1 MTTPSMPP
9 SSAPDTAATRASGLA
24 SIRRDVGGFNDQWLQ
39 HLSWTLLLVD
49 GEVAR
54 YRVRSPI
61 SVRDWLIVRPAAA
74 PSEQVFQRIQHEYGF
89 RQYLDP
95 AWAIIPVALIST
107 VDGPF
112 MVLDE
117 TAGASL
123 HEVLG
128 ERLSITRF
136 LRLAM
141 GAAQAVAG
149 AHAAGLLHHDIKPC
163 NLIEG
168 SDGVVRLSA
177 FALSRHRHAPP
188 VDTGEAISGS
198 FAYMPPEQAGRLQ
211 QQADERSDL
220 YALGVSFYELLTGR
234 LPFEGNDPV
243 ESLHQHLTQPPPP
256 IEQLRASVPLPLRR
270 VVLKLLAK
278 EPAARYACARDLA
291 DDLRLCLVQWSEFQ
305 HIRRFEPGGKGP
317 RGLDL
322 PVAVLVGRERELAQ
336 LHGAL
341 ARCVASGQGEMVLLS
356 GQTGTG
362 KSALVRQLHQD
373 LIIGRVLFAAGK
385 FDQSSKTTPY
395 ASLSLALRSLAL
407 RVLGEPPVV
416 LKQWRAR
423 LLAALGVDA
432 ALVAPLVPELELIT
446 GPLPP
451 LAKATAVGARHRFD
465 DVLRK
470 FMGAFAQADMPLV
483 LFFDDVQWLDHDT
496 LGFMRS
502 LIEAPLMH
510 VLLIAAC
517 REFCSEPT
525 QAFYGFVESARAR
538 PAHLTEL
545 HLSPLSPA
553 DLHAMVCALLG
564 WNAPQLAPLSVII
577 HDKSAGNPFFVHQLL
592 RTLLEEKLLWPDPA
606 GEGWQWDAQ
615 GLASFPVADNVVD
628 LMVARIGRFPRRT
641 QFLLGLLAM
650 VGNRADSSDIVRI
663 SALSLSKIQRVL
675 APAVEAG
682 LLIEDRQGLTFSHDR
697 VREAAYQLIAP
708 ERRAAEHTR
717 LARSLLKTLPAQR
730 VQGDLF
736 RIALHIQQSAHDALM
751 EHEKPQFIAA
761 LLSAAER
768 ARETAALPFALQY
781 LRLAKELGGPE
792 RWNDNPAQS
801 YAVDYLHAQCLV
813 HTCDYANAHAC
824 IDQLLERV
832 SVLAQVSALYVLK
845 IEALSLAGDYAAAL
859 QTGLGGLTLFGIDFP
874 PPLMVDLQGPY
885 LQLRQAQGERSIF
898 SFLDHFALNN
908 EFIKAA
914 LDLMAAMLIPV
925 SFSDRDL
932 MFLLSCRMAEM
943 TLRHGICTSG
953 VRGLSWFGVVLAERF
968 DAPEDG
974 LRFTDLAARL
984 AGLPAYVAAQASTD
998 LALGRISLWLRTP
1011 GFALECSE
1019 RAFNASRAQG
1029 RPGLGCYASHQAAA
1043 TQLFMGLPLAQVQ
1056 VQLERGQAL
1065 AGLLDFRDSQLLLD
1079 VLGWWLRALREGA
1092 TGDTSQPTL
1101 AEQIKVLEARVQ
1113 ASSMT
1118 PAHFWLWLVK
1128 GMYAYFA
1135 GEHVAAREFFA
1146 QAQQSSWSVP
1156 GHVPLADLA
1165 LYSALNHVQLCTGA
1179 EEVEPTLQAIA
1190 PHLRLLRRWAH
1201 LNPQSF
1207 RDRFLLVDAQVASLR
1222 GDGLRALGLLESAVA
1237 QAASAD
1243 FVHLQ
1248 ALAHEVAA
1256 QCNAVLG
1263 LSTAA
1268 RAHRVNAR
1276 DSWQRWGAVSQV
1288 KRLESGHLYL
1298 QSRTPDS
1305 RASVD
1310 LLRGQQY
1317 LDLVSVTKA
1326 SQALSREIVF
1336 ERLVET
1342 LVANT
1347 LVHAGARRGLLM
1359 VLRDGEPWIVATGRS
1374 TDTGVEVMLER
1385 SAVQGHLPLSILYRV
1400 MRTGQTV
1407 ALERAEQDDSFAV
1420 DPYFVDHCGG
1430 SVLCLPLLKQGEVI
1444 GVLYLDNSLAAGVF
1458 THARVAM
1465 IELLAAQAAISL
1477 ETSRLY
1483 GELLEENNR
1492 RRETEAS
1499 LQMARAELAQVSHST
1514 VLGELAASIA
1524 HEINQPLVSIVSNA
1538 SASVRWLQRAQP
1550 EVQEALEGLRDIVK
1564 DGKRAADI
1572 IHALQALARQQTSNR
1587 LLLSIDEV
1595 IRHVLL
1601 LTAVEIEQQGI
1612 TVKARLEAGECQ
1624 VMADGV
1630 QMQQVVYNLI
1640 VNACDA
1646 MAGVLP
1652 QQRWLTIG
1660 SSLPCRDQL
1669 VVTIEDTGTGI
1680 SRENQEQIFNA
1691 FFTTKSRG
1699 MGMGLAICRSIMNAQ
1714 GGTLHMLQGRQGQT
1728 IFVFTL
1734 PC

>member
-1 MTTPSMPP
+1 VAIPSTPSG
-9 SSAPDTAATRASGLA
+9 TAAARAAGLA

-61 SVRDWLIVRPAAA
+61 SVRDWLIVRSAAA

-117 TAGASL
+117 NAGASL

-136 LRLAM
+136 LRLAI
-141 GAAQAVAG
+141 GAARAVAS

-177 FALSRHRHAPP
+177 FALSRYRHGAE

-211 QQADERSDL
+211 QQVDERSDL

-256 IEQLRASVPLPLRR
+256 IEQWRASVPAPLRR

-278 EPAARYACARDLA
+278 EPAARYACAGDLA

-322 PVAVLVGRERELAQ
+322 PVAVLIGRERELAQ

-407 RVLGEPPVV
+407 RVLGEPPLV
-416 LKQWRAR
+416 LAQWRAR
-423 LLAALGVDA
+423 LLKVLGADA
-432 ALVAPLVPELELIT
+432 ALMAPLVPELELIT

-451 LAKATAVGARHRFD
+451 LAEAAALGARHRFD

-470 FMGAFAQADMPLV
+470 FIGAFAQADTPLV

-496 LGFMRS
+496 LGFIRS
-502 LIEAPLMH
+502 LIEAPLPH
-510 VLLIAAC
+510 LLLIAAC
-517 REFCSEPT
+517 REICSDPT
-525 QAFYGFVESARAR
+525 QAFYGFIESARAR

-615 GLASFPVADNVVD
+615 GLARFPVADNVVD

-650 VGNRADSSDIVRI
+650 VGNRADSSDIARI
-663 SALSLSKIQRVL
+663 SELSLSKIQRFL

-682 LLIEDRQGLTFSHDR
+682 LLIEDRQGLSFSHDR

-717 LARSLLKTLPAQR
+717 LARLLLKTLPAQR

-751 EHEKPQFIAA
+751 EHEKPQFIDA

-781 LRLAKELGGPE
+781 LRLARELGGLR
-792 RWNDNPAQS
+792 RWSDNPAQS

-832 SVLAQVSALYVLK
+832 SALPQVSALYVLK

-859 QTGLGGLTLFGIDFP
+859 QTGLGGLRLFGIDFP
-874 PPLMVDLQGPY
+874 TPHLMVDLQGPWQ
-885 LQLRQAQGERSIF
+885 QLREAQGERSIF
-898 SFLDHFALNN
+898 SFIDHFALNN
-908 EFIKAA
+908 AFIQAA

-925 SFSDRDL
+925 SFSDRDM
-932 MFLLSCRMAEM
+932 MFLLSCRMVAM
-943 TLRHGICTSG
+943 TFRHGVCTSG

-984 AGLPAYVAAQASTD
+984 AGLPAYTGAQPSSD

-1043 TQLFMGLPLAQVQ
+1043 TQLFMGTPLAQVQ
-1056 VQLERGQAL
+1056 VQLDRGRAL
-1065 AGLLDFRDSQLLLD
+1065 AGMLDFRDSQLLLD
-1079 VLGWWLRALREGA
+1079 LLGWWLRALREGA
-1092 TGDTSQPTL
+1092 IADTHRPEL
-1101 AEQIKVLEARVQ
+1101 ANEIKALEARVQ

-1118 PAHFWLWLVK
+1118 PVHFWLWLVK
-1128 GMYAYFA
+1128 GMHAYFA
-1135 GEHVAAREFFA
+1135 GEHLGARDFFA
-1146 QAQQSSWSVP
+1146 QAQRSSWSVP

-1165 LYSALNHVQLCTGA
+1165 LYSALNHAQLCTGA
-1179 EEVEPTLQAIA
+1179 ADVESTLQAIE
-1190 PHLRLLRRWAH
+1190 PHLRLLQRWAH

-1237 QAASAD
+1237 QSASAG

-1256 QCNAVLG
+1256 QCNTALG

-1276 DSWQRWGAVSQV
+1276 DSWQRWGAASQV
-1288 KRLESGHLYL
+1288 RRLESAHLYL

-1359 VLRDGEPWIVATGRS
+1359 LLRDGEPMIVATGLS
-1374 TDTGVEVMLER
+1374 AGTGVEVALEC

-1407 ALERAEQDDSFAV
+1407 ALERAERDESFAA
-1420 DPYFVDHCGG
+1420 DPYFLDHCGG
-1430 SVLCLPLLKQGEVI
+1430 SVLCLPLLKQGEVL

-1483 GELLEENNR
+1483 GELLEENSR

-1550 EVQEALEGLRDIVK
+1550 EVQEALEGLRDITK

-1572 IHALQALARQQTSNR
+1572 IHALQALARQKASNR
-1587 LLLSIDEV
+1587 RLLSIDEV

-1601 LTAVEIEQQGI
+1601 LTAVEIDQRGI
-1612 TVKARLEAGECQ
+1612 TVKARLEAGDCQ

-1691 FFTTKSRG
+1691 FFTTKSSG

-1728 IFVFTL
+1728 VFVFTL